1 LEENNRPPGSDESM
15 LERAR
20 STFWGYLG
28 CELVPGHEHE
38 AVVEL
43 DIREH
48 HRNLIGI
55 MHGGVHT
62 ALLDSAMGLAAM
74 AARPDEDVVTSS
86 LNIHFTSPARAGRV
100 RAIAT
105 VVHMSRRTITTEGR
119 LFTEDG
125 KLSSMATASFRVIDR
140 KS

>member
-1 LEENNRPPGSDESM
+1 MEEADRADAPAQEM

-20 STFWGYLG
+20 RTFWGYLG
-28 CELVPGHEHE
+28 CELIRQDARE

-48 HRNLIGI
+48 HLNLIGL

-74 AARPDEDVVTSS
+74 SARPEADVVTSS
-86 LNIHFTSPARAGRV
+86 LNVHFTSPARAGRV
-100 RAIAT
+100 SVVAS
-105 VVHMSRRTITTEGR
+105 VVHMSGRMITAEGR
-119 LFTEDG
+119 LYAEDG
-125 KLSSMATASFRVIDR
+125 RLSSMATASFRVIER
-140 KS
+140 PT

>member
-1 LEENNRPPGSDESM
+1 MEGQHPDRATPAEM
-15 LERAR
+15 LERAAR
-20 STFWGYLG
+20 TFWGYLG
-28 CELVPGHEHE
+28 CELIRRDARET
-38 AVVEL
+38 VVEL
-43 DIREH
+43 DVEERH
-48 HRNLIGI
+48 MNLIGM

-100 RAIAT
+100 RATAS
-105 VVHMSRRTITTEGR
+105 VVHMSGRMITTEGR
-119 LFTEDG
+119 LFTTDG
-125 KLSSMATASFRVIDR
+125 KLSSMATASFRVIER